1 MLHLLCNRRR
11 ITKKGIKASLKQAEK
26 VGYTDII
33 EKMSREKTEN
43 ELYYHP
49 KCRTELFNGTV
60 SEVSTPGRPP
70 CTATIIPNPRTY
82 QHLTPADHPDPQKP
96 SKWHSF
102 SGGILFHLRVV
113 PLPGGPGERRA
124 PSSPPDWTG
133 RGSAQDRTRGLES
146 LRRLNKP
153 GTPARRKFPPSP
165 NPLLSN
171 SLQIRV
177 FFPSFFSEA
186 PLQTA

>member
-1 MLHLLCNRRR
+1 
-11 ITKKGIKASLKQAEK
+11 
-26 VGYTDII
+26 
-33 EKMSREKTEN
+33 MSREKTEN

-102 SGGILFHLRVV
+102 SGGILFHLCVV
-113 PLPGGPGERRA
+113 PLPGGPWERRA
-124 PSSPPDWTG
+124 PPPDWTIG
-133 RGSAQDRTRGLES
+133 GTCAQDRTKRVET

-153 GTPARRKFPPSP
+153 EPPARKKDFLQSQFS
-165 NPLLSN
+165 LIQ
-171 SLQIRV
+171 SLQTRI
-177 FFPSFFSEA
+177 FSPSFFSEA
-186 PLQTA
+186 PLQTT